1 VGKTIHSIGTAQTP
15 TSWGFL
21 GGQAFVGAF
30 GDEENNGAGGG
41 LYYVKGAQATL
52 VPGAD
57 GPTFGVTTHR
67 RTLYTSSVS
76 FGPQGPVSAI
86 TRWRGWN
93 GSAFAHHKVI
103 WTSPKNFS
111 NLNGLEWVRGR
122 IYAGVGLS
130 DNNDHGPPQTKH
142 EYQVISVKGNGTGLK
157 VVAKGMRQPFQF
169 TFVGRQRFP
178 LVSVLGQDKPNS
190 TKAPDF
196 LARARPGADYGFQ
209 KCNWTRVAKCENADT
224 PFKFL
229 PSHFS
234 AMGLGSAGHR
244 IYISAFGGRK
254 KDGPGVYAMNRR
266 GRHLKQL
273 VKTFAPDIS
282 LGINGRWIYFG
293 GVTGQ
298 LYRVKR

>member
-1 VGKTIHSIGTAQTP
+1 MLASRPLRVAARAAGAGGVLGSGTAQAATIPPPPASTVGKTIHSIGTAQTP

-21 GGQAFVGAF
+21 GRQAFVGAF

-142 EYQVISVKGNGTGLK
+142 EYQVISVKANGTGLK
-157 VVAKGMRQPFQF
+157 VVAKGIAPAVPVHVRGPAALPA
-169 TFVGRQRFP
+169 G
-178 LVSVLGQDKPNS
+178 LG
-190 TKAPDF
+190 
-196 LARARPGADYGFQ
+196 ARPGRAEKHQG
-209 KCNWTRVAKCENADT
+209 A
-224 PFKFL
+224 
-229 PSHFS
+229 
-234 AMGLGSAGHR
+234 GL
-244 IYISAFGGRK
+244 
-254 KDGPGVYAMNRR
+254 
-266 GRHLKQL
+266 
-273 VKTFAPDIS
+273 
-282 LGINGRWIYFG
+282 
-293 GVTGQ
+293 
-298 LYRVKR
+298 